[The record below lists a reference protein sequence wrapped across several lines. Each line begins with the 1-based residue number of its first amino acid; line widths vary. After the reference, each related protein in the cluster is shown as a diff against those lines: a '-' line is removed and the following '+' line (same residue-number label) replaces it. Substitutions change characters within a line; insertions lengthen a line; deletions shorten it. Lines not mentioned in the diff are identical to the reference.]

1 MLPCGLG
8 SIGPQA
14 RDCQDPG
21 SQPLLILAL
30 TAFQNLAPEA
40 SQLALGKEKGP
51 LLKITVRASLC
62 LPQKLTW
69 WTADGTNTC

>member
-51 LLKITVRASLC
+51 SLKSQSV
-62 LPQKLTW
+62 
-69 WTADGTNTC
+69 